1 LIDPRT
7 IIAVLALTVSLAT
20 LLVAGRFLWCLVDA
34 LRMRRYLIAAV
45 SAAGMAVIFLLL
57 AAVVTVWFGYAVAH
71 TGKSMRTDLIVLFST
86 VPPFL
91 LASIGLWLVGGKLY
105 RHLHLA
111 DNKKAKTLPPRHETE
126 GEGKA
131 DQ

>member
-1 LIDPRT
+1 MIDPQT
-7 IIAVLALTVSLAT
+7 IITVLVLTVTSAT

-34 LRMRRYLIAAV
+34 LQARRYLIAAV
-45 SAAGMAVIFLLL
+45 SGACMVVIFLLL

-91 LASIGLWLVGGKLY
+91 LVSIGLWLFGGKLWS
-105 RHLHLA
+105 RLHLSE
-111 DNKKAKTLPPRHETE
+111 NQRTE
-126 GEGKA
+126 NTA
-131 DQ
+131 PDIRD